1 MSSPAPPDRGRGAGR
16 RDWDGNG
23 GPEAGRLQRGS
34 PASPPPHPRA
44 PDPISIPPPPS
55 TCSPLPRPAGQ
66 EHKVTD
72 KVKSAVVG
80 AAEKAAPPPSPSTRP
95 PRSNGQPHFP
105 PPAGAADRGNGGGR
119 RLRHKSP
126 TPTLTAA
133 VGRCA
138 PRGRRHSAGA
148 VQNPPHHPFSS
159 STLSPARSGW
169 SAPGPAAPARPASRR
184 PRRRR

>member
-80 AAEKAAPPPSPSTRP
+80 AAEKAAPPPPSPP
-95 PRSNGQPHFP
+95 AHLGQTASRISPA
-105 PPAGAADRGNGGGR
+105 PAGAADRGNGGGR

-148 VQNPPHHPFSS
+148 VQNPPHPPFSP
-159 STLSPARSGW
+159 TALSPARSGW
-169 SAPGPAAPARPASRR
+169 SAPGPAAPARLASRR
-184 PRRRR
+184 PRRRL

>member
-16 RDWDGNG
+16 RGWDGNG

-80 AAEKAAPPPSPSTRP
+80 AAEKAAPPPPSPPAHLGQTASRISPRRLARQTGETAAAAASVINP
-95 PRSNGQPHFP
+95 PRPRSP
-105 PPAGAADRGNGGGR
+105 PPLALAPLVGGGTLQAQYR
-119 RLRHKSP
+119 TLP
-126 TPTLTAA
+126 TTPSL
-133 VGRCA
+133 
-138 PRGRRHSAGA
+138 P
-148 VQNPPHHPFSS
+148 QP
-159 STLSPARSGW
+159 
-169 SAPGPAAPARPASRR
+169 
-184 PRRRR
+184 